1 VSEHAADRP
10 IVDAETAKPVAPD
23 ATESREERARKS
35 GYRSRFGAIYFA
47 LAIDA
52 GAGVGSLV
60 VLLARPDAA
69 PAPAWSTWKP
79 TGSETAKAR
88 QIADHVSKQYRLAN
102 GQQLSVAL
110 VGPPQV
116 TASDG
121 QAVNVPVRAIA
132 VLPDTSTGQQE
143 DSDVSV
149 INAEGSLQFVLCGL
163 GENCSITSGEPS
175 EARHALLRRQALEL
189 ALYTFKYVD
198 GVDSITVFL
207 PPRPDAQQTQ
217 ATPTAVFL
225 PKKDVRDELDRPLSK
240 TLTTATTPGI
250 GEMQP
255 TELGT
260 VNRITRPRLYGYQ
273 YQQAQDGSAVL
284 VLSPIVS

>member
-10 IVDAETAKPVAPD
+10 IVEADPAKPVD
-23 ATESREERARKS
+23 DVELESRGERARKS
-35 GYRSRFGAIYFA
+35 GYRSRFGAIYFT
-47 LAIDA
+47 LAIVA

-69 PAPAWSTWKP
+69 PAPAWSQWEP
-79 TGSETAKAR
+79 TGSDTAKAR
-88 QIADHVSKQYRLAN
+88 QIADHVSKRYRLAS

-149 INAEGSLQFVLCGL
+149 INSEGTLQFVLCGL
-163 GENCSITSGEPS
+163 GENCSITSGQPS

-207 PPRPDAQQTQ
+207 PPRPDAQ
-217 ATPTAVFL
+217 AAGASPTAVFL
-225 PKKDVRDELDRPLSK
+225 PKKDVREELSRPLSR
-240 TLTTATTPGI
+240 TLTTTTPGI
-250 GEMQP
+250 GEMQQ

>member
-1 VSEHAADRP
+1 MSEHAADRP
-10 IVDAETAKPVAPD
+10 IVDAEKAAPVAGEP
-23 ATESREERARKS
+23 AESREERARKS

-47 LAIDA
+47 LAIVA
-52 GAGVGSLV
+52 GAGVGALV

-69 PAPAWSTWKP
+69 PDPAWSQWKP

-88 QIADHVSKQYRLAN
+88 QIADHVSKRYRIES
-102 GQQLSVAL
+102 GQQLAVAL

-143 DSDVSV
+143 DSDVDV
-149 INAEGSLQFVLCGL
+149 VNADGTLQFVLCGL
-163 GENCSITSGEPS
+163 GENCSIISGDPS

-207 PPRPDAQQTQ
+207 PPRPDAQTTG
-217 ATPTAVFL
+217 AAPTAVYL
-225 PKKDVRDELDRPLSK
+225 PKGDVREELGRPLSK
-240 TLTTATTPGI
+240 TLSPVTPGI
-250 GEMQP
+250 GEIEQ

>member
-10 IVDAETAKPVAPD
+10 IVEAEPAKPVEAKED
-23 ATESREERARKS
+23 QSRGERARKS
-35 GYRSRFGAIYFA
+35 GYRSRFGIVYFA
-47 LAIDA
+47 LAILA

-69 PAPAWSTWKP
+69 PAPTWSQWKP

-88 QIADHVSKQYRLAN
+88 QIADHISKRYKLAN

-116 TASDG
+116 TSADG

-149 INAEGSLQFVLCGL
+149 IDSAGTLQFVLCGL

-198 GVDSITVFL
+198 GVSSITVFL
-207 PPRPDAQQTQ
+207 PPRPDAQTSG
-217 ATPTAVFL
+217 AAPTAVFL
-225 PKKDVRDELDRPLSK
+225 PKKDVGDELGRPLSK
-240 TLTTATTPGI
+240 TLTSTTPGI
-250 GEMQP
+250 GEMDS

-284 VLSPIVS
+284 VLSPIVG

>member
-10 IVDAETAKPVAPD
+10 IVDAEQAKPVEDDD
-23 ATESREERARKS
+23 ATESRGERARRS
-35 GYRSRFGAIYFA
+35 GFRSRFGVIYFA
-47 LAIDA
+47 LAILA

-60 VLLARPDAA
+60 VLLARPEAA
-69 PAPAWSTWKP
+69 PSPAWSQWEP

-88 QIADHVSKQYRLAN
+88 QIADHVSKRYKLAN

-121 QAVNVPVRAIA
+121 AAVNVPVRAIA

-189 ALYTFKYVD
+189 ALYTFKYVE
-198 GVDSITVFL
+198 GVDAITVFL
-207 PPRPDAQQTQ
+207 PPRPDAQ
-217 ATPTAVFL
+217 ATNASPTAVFL
-225 PKKDVRDELDRPLSK
+225 PKKDVRDELGRPLTR
-240 TLTTATTPGI
+240 TLSTPTPGI
-250 GEMQP
+250 GEMP
-255 TELGT
+255 SDEIGT

-284 VLSPIVS
+284 VLSPIVG